1 MAALHSATVR
11 EMKAFNCCKD
21 KPDDSEKT
29 VRKKKQLTESSAAVP
44 PEKEKQRAQKNDA
57 GRTHGF
63 AGIRK
68 NHRRKNNHQGTEQRG
83 DEQEDKTLREEKHR
97 KGRSRRKRKSGNEN
111 QPGGN
116 HNRKRHVLRS
126 VAKRA
131 VKGLMAATVPPPLF
145 ILAFL
150 KGCCLGRS
158 DNVLARTGIIGRTD
172 FHGHF

>member
-29 VRKKKQLTESSAAVP
+29 VRKKKPTYGKLRRRAAGKRETTGTEKRFRQNTRFRRNQKKSPKKKTITGGRSNAAMSRKTKRCGKRNT
-44 PEKEKQRAQKNDA
+44 EKEGASKK
-57 GRTHGF
+57 
-63 AGIRK
+63 
-68 NHRRKNNHQGTEQRG
+68 
-83 DEQEDKTLREEKHR
+83 EKW
-97 KGRSRRKRKSGNEN
+97 KRK
-111 QPGGN
+111 PTGGN
-116 HNRKRHVLRS
+116 HNRKRHVLRLT
-126 VAKRA
+126 AKRA
-131 VKGLMAATVPPPLF
+131 VKGLMAATEPPPLF